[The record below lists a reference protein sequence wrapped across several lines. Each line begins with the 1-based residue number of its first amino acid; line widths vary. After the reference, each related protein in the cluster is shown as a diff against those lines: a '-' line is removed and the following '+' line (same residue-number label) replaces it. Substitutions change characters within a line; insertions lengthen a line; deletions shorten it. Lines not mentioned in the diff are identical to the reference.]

1 MRTSAVPVLSFG
13 IAMMMQSA
21 ALAQTEVARGL
32 SASATMLASYEDNVF
47 RSLDG
52 VAAGRK
58 SSDFRIT
65 PSIFARYDLPVAEIG
80 RASCRDSV
88 CQYVSISVVAVSL
101 NKKTRATNYYNP
113 PSHQPPPNSPTPT
126 KHP

>member
-32 SASATMLASYEDNVF
+32 SASATMLASSEDNVF

-52 VAAGRK
+52 VAAGRQ
-58 SSDFRIT
+58 SSDFRIP
-65 PSIFARYDLPVAEIG
+65 PSTFAPSHLPVPG
-80 RASCRDSV
+80 
-88 CQYVSISVVAVSL
+88 QGFFVAGVAGFHL
-101 NKKTRATNYYNP
+101 FPHNYPFN
-113 PSHQPPPNSPTPT
+113 HRWWGFVW
-126 KHP
+126 

>member
-1 MRTSAVPVLSFG
+1 MALSLLCNEKPHQRFQGPVLRLRGKLMRTSAVPVLSFG

-65 PSIFARYDLPVAEIG
+65 PSIFRSEERRVG
-80 RASCRDSV
+80 KGGVRTC
-88 CQYVSISVVAVSL
+88 
-101 NKKTRATNYYNP
+101 
-113 PSHQPPPNSPTPT
+113 
-126 KHP
+126 

>member
-47 RSLDG
+47 RSLEG
-52 VAAGRK
+52 VAAGRT

-65 PSIFARYDLPVAEIG
+65 PSIFARYDLPVAG
-80 RASCRDSV
+80 QGYFVDGA
-88 CQYVSISVVAVSL
+88 AG
-101 NKKTRATNYYNP
+101 YNLY
-113 PSHQPPPNSPTPT
+113 T
-126 KHP
+126 KHERFTPGWWGLGAGVTWARGARCTGMAEAR

>member
-52 VAAGRK
+52 IAAGRK
-58 SSDFRIT
+58 SNDFRIT
-65 PSIFARYDLPVAEIG
+65 PYLFARYDLQVAGQGLFVDVTAGYNI
-80 RASCRDSV
+80 CTKN
-88 CQYVSISVVAVSL
+88 YSL
-101 NKKTRATNYYNP
+101 NSSWWWICVSAHLKLGHGCN
-113 PSHQPPPNSPTPT
+113 
-126 KHP
+126 

>member
-47 RSLDG
+47 RSLAG

-65 PSIFARYDLPVAEIG
+65 PSIFARYDLPVAGQGFFVDCAAGSNLYPHNTTFQPG
-80 RASCRDSV
+80 RGGLGAGVHWAWGPR
-88 CQYVSISVVAVSL
+88 
-101 NKKTRATNYYNP
+101 
-113 PSHQPPPNSPTPT
+113 
-126 KHP
+126 